1 MIGSVRTVAR
11 RDCMV
16 TRLCEKYVV
25 FESKSEP
32 RGLNNPHEAV
42 PQGIGMATLLHPHI
56 KGGVEGRAYQLRAA
70 KDALSGST
78 LMVMPTGF
86 GKTAVEWMAMAEYI
100 DKEGKILLIAPST
113 GLIHQ
118 HAQMVNEKLNLTKDD
133 ICILTGDIKPE
144 KRPELW
150 NNAKLILATPQVI
163 RNDSRNGIIDI
174 SEVALLIV
182 DEAHHATGSHAMA
195 EVGDIYQEA
204 RMDGLVL
211 AATASPGVKEEKV
224 LEIIQRLGIE
234 RLHLANREDELLKPY
249 ATEMNVEEHRIDSP
263 TLLIELITPLLMLE
277 EEEADILKRGGFLV
291 ANQRVTTATIEEA
304 HRRAS
309 AAIRRGDKRGYDAA
323 KKIADLRRLHR
334 LVDLLRSQGV
344 LCARAYLDRAEEEG
358 RSSRKTGRFLSLPQV
373 NLLRQRI
380 EKMDEI
386 HPKPALVQRSIR
398 QSLRRNPE
406 GRIIV
411 FTEYRDT
418 VDILCNLLSTDS
430 RLQVGRFVGQTNKG
444 ARSGMN
450 QKKQLEQLSRFREG
464 ELNILVATSV
474 AEEGLDVP
482 SADRVILYE
491 PVPSAIRAIQRR
503 GRTARQRSGDVHI
516 LISNGSRDEFV
527 QRAAEAR
534 ETRMH
539 STLNRIIKQARL
551 PRRSPPDGNLLNRF
565 KILRDDDEISATDF
579 IKSECDRLLT
589 KDTKPDKH
597 TIESQNKSYTKDVKI
612 SSRPRTQMSLE
623 SFVDDG
629 SNVSDDTKA
638 QADSSAAAMSEIDA
652 MDPEKKRRQD

>member
-1 MIGSVRTVAR
+1 M
-11 RDCMV
+11 
-16 TRLCEKYVV
+16 V
-25 FESKSEP
+25 FESKSET

-42 PQGIGMATLLHPHI
+42 PQGIDMATLLHPHI
-56 KGGVEGRAYQLRAA
+56 KGGIEARAYQLRAA
-70 KDALSGST
+70 KDALSCST

-100 DKEGKILLIAPST
+100 DSDGKILLIAPST

-118 HAQMVNEKLNLTKDD
+118 HAQMVSEKLTLHEDD

-144 KRPELW
+144 KRPALW
-150 NNAKLILATPQVI
+150 HDAKLILATPQVI

-195 EVGDIYQEA
+195 EVGDIYLDA
-204 RMDGLVL
+204 RMDGLIL

-234 RLHLANREDELLKPY
+234 RLHLANREDDLLKPY
-249 ATEMNVEEHRIDSP
+249 ASQMNVEEHRIDSP
-263 TLLIELITPLLMLE
+263 TLLQELIAPLVILE
-277 EEEADILKRGGFLV
+277 EEEAEILKRGGFLV
-291 ANQRVTTATIEEA
+291 GNQRVTTATIEEA

-334 LVDLLRSQGV
+334 LIDLLRSQGV

-358 RSSRKTGRFLSLPQV
+358 RSSRKTGRFLGLHQV
-373 NLLRQRI
+373 HLLRQI
-380 EKMDEI
+380 IAKMDEI

-418 VDILCNLLSTDS
+418 VDILCNLLSSDS

-444 ARSGMN
+444 ARSGMS
-450 QKKQLEQLSRFREG
+450 QKKQLEQLTRFREG
-464 ELNILVATSV
+464 ELNVLVATSV

-516 LISNGSRDEFV
+516 LISNGSRDEYV

-534 ETRMH
+534 ETKMH
-539 STLNRIIKQARL
+539 RTLNRIIRQARL
-551 PRRSPPDGNLLNRF
+551 PRRTPPDGNLLNRF
-565 KILRDDDEISATDF
+565 TISDEEGEITAGDF
-579 IKSECDRLLT
+579 IKKECERLLT
-589 KDTKPDKH
+589 KTAEGDKVIIPKGKK
-597 TIESQNKSYTKDVKI
+597 TIAEVKI
-612 SSRPRTQMSLE
+612 SSRPRSQMSLE
-623 SFVDDG
+623 SFVNTDPIVDG
-629 SNVSDDTKA
+629 NIQS
-638 QADSSAAAMSEIDA
+638 QADSAAAAMSEIDA
-652 MDPEKKRRQD
+652 IDPEKKRPQD